1 MRFCDVASFKGVLS
15 VCLRP
20 HPATS
25 RSRRRLK
32 SVNYKIIISTEM
44 APHAEPKWC
53 CLLPRLSLRLKLDDL
68 INSIKNLSLARK
80 STNPT
85 TMTGA
90 RADER
95 REIIKES
102 TWPWIHS
109 NYFGIKFIRQPW
121 ADIRRLPPC
130 PAIRVHQKLM

>member
-44 APHAEPKWC
+44 ASHAEPKWC

-80 STNPT
+80 STKSDDDDGRKGGRTKGNHKRINVAMDT
-85 TMTGA
+85 
-90 RADER
+90 
-95 REIIKES
+95 
-102 TWPWIHS
+102 
-109 NYFGIKFIRQPW
+109 Q
-121 ADIRRLPPC
+121 
-130 PAIRVHQKLM
+130 